1 MPLKMYAPL
10 LKDAF
15 GVDVAKPRCAC
26 RWKVW
31 RCVVAS
37 RLEALVLR
45 VEVVGEERR
54 ARVATLA
61 AVAMVAISS
70 LWLVLVD
77 ECRSQK

>member
-1 MPLKMYAPL
+1 M
-10 LKDAF
+10 
-15 GVDVAKPRCAC
+15 DVAKPRCAC
-26 RWKVW
+26 CWKVW
-31 RCVVAS
+31 RGAVAS

-45 VEVVGEERR
+45 VEVVGDERT

-61 AVAMVAISS
+61 AVAMVAIYS